1 MNHDEKF
8 QQRWEFRRKGDEGD
22 SSTDDSKT
30 SGERCDKKHNLV
42 NDLVL
47 PENDEISD
55 AAVHLHHGNP
65 DTNSGVHL
73 QSAEAAPKKVE
84 SSKKKNT
91 QPKKPKKLPVV
102 KKNTKNK
109 KSLSL
114 NAKETAMLDDLKA
127 FSASLIHELEVAR
140 EGMSRQMWQEMR
152 KLVASRPTPAPVKK
166 KGRSSQKKKVQ
177 QPQNR
182 IHQDVKPQKRS
193 RQSSKTS
200 KKSNLTSDVS
210 KVSKAVES
218 NEPHKG
224 EETKTLPTKTPTVL
238 SADSDQV
245 ASAPFL
251 TLPAVI
257 QKPQLQNQRNGIP
270 MNDHITASMPRNVLG
285 SETEVGKLMDARNSY
300 HGFPAFQPAEQLG
313 SFPQFSCRTVGFLA
327 QNSSQTATSGIGF
340 PVPLHQGLGISTNIS
355 SQTYPEN
362 SFRDKTKV
370 GLRRSTEALTFPGGI
385 PALPQYVFTNSISST
400 VHHKSDGEFAS
411 LRNKQ

>member
-8 QQRWEFRRKGDEGD
+8 QQRWEFRRKGDEGE

-30 SGERCDKKHNLV
+30 S
-42 NDLVL
+42 
-47 PENDEISD
+47 
-55 AAVHLHHGNP
+55 
-65 DTNSGVHL
+65 
-73 QSAEAAPKKVE
+73 AAPKKVE

-114 NAKETAMLDDLKA
+114 DVKETAMLDDLKA

-140 EGMSRQMWQEMR
+140 EGMSQQMWQEMR
-152 KLVASRPTPAPVKK
+152 NLVASRPTPAPVKK

-177 QPQNR
+177 QPQKR
-182 IHQDVKPQKRS
+182 IQSDVKTQKRS

-200 KKSNLTSDVS
+200 KKSNLTSDMS
-210 KVSKAVES
+210 NFSKAVES
-218 NEPHKG
+218 NEPNKG
-224 EETKTLPTKTPTVL
+224 EKTKMLPAKTQIVL
-238 SADSDQV
+238 STDSDQV

-251 TLPAVI
+251 TLPAVLP
-257 QKPQLQNQRNGIP
+257 KPQLLQNQRSGP
-270 MNDHITASMPRNVLG
+270 LNDHITAGMPRNVLG

-313 SFPQFSCRTVGFLA
+313 TFPQISCRTVGFLA
-327 QNSSQTATSGIGF
+327 QNNSQTPTSGIGF
-340 PVPLHQGLGISTNIS
+340 PVPLHQGLGISSNLS

-370 GLRRSTEALTFPGGI
+370 GLRRSTGALTFPGGI

-400 VHHKSDGEFAS
+400 VHHKTDGE
-411 LRNKQ
+411 LGIIEK

>member
-8 QQRWEFRRKGDEGD
+8 QQRWEFRRKGDEGE

-30 SGERCDKKHNLV
+30 SGERGDKKHNLV

-55 AAVHLHHGNP
+55 APVHLPHGNP
-65 DTNSGVHL
+65 DTNNGVHF

-114 NAKETAMLDDLKA
+114 NVKETAMLDDLKA

-140 EGMSRQMWQEMR
+140 EGMSQQMWQEMR
-152 KLVASRPTPAPVKK
+152 NLVASRPTPAPVKK

-177 QPQNR
+177 QPQKR
-182 IHQDVKPQKRS
+182 IQSDVKTQKRS

-200 KKSNLTSDVS
+200 KKSNLTSDMS
-210 KVSKAVES
+210 NFSKAVES
-218 NEPHKG
+218 NEPNKG
-224 EETKTLPTKTPTVL
+224 EETKTLPAKTQIVL
-238 SADSDQV
+238 STDSDQV

-251 TLPAVI
+251 TLPAVLP
-257 QKPQLQNQRNGIP
+257 KPQLQNQRSGP
-270 MNDHITASMPRNVLG
+270 LNDHITAGMPRNVLG

-313 SFPQFSCRTVGFLA
+313 TFPQISCRTVGFLA
-327 QNSSQTATSGIGF
+327 QNNSQTPTSGIGF
-340 PVPLHQGLGISTNIS
+340 PVPLHQGLGISSNLS

-370 GLRRSTEALTFPGGI
+370 GLRRSTGALTFPGGI

-400 VHHKSDGEFAS
+400 VHHKTDGELAS
-411 LRNKQ
+411 LRNKH